1 MRGLNS
7 AARREA
13 VKLIVQQARPH
24 IVCLQETKL
33 DAIGGPLVME
43 FLGYNL
49 NPGSWRDEQDLED
62 WYNQAFGTGG
72 RRGQTLVILTL
83 WIIWNRR
90 NAVIFRGCWK
100 TPQAVVTKI
109 KEMAQQWSLAGC
121 KALRQTMV
129 VQVVSYVNKPHAA

>member
-33 DAIGGPLVME
+33 DAIDGPLVME

-49 NPGSWRDEQDLED
+49 NPGSWRDEQVL
-62 WYNQAFGTGG
+62 
-72 RRGQTLVILTL
+72 RRLV
-83 WIIWNRR
+83 
-90 NAVIFRGCWK
+90 
-100 TPQAVVTKI
+100 
-109 KEMAQQWSLAGC
+109 
-121 KALRQTMV
+121 
-129 VQVVSYVNKPHAA
+129 